1 MELQLR
7 RLRHPRRIL
16 RVATQQTPLAYANAK
31 LFGPLG
37 ISDPPWIAGQNGTN
51 HGGWGLSL
59 TTREMARFGE
69 LFRNDGRWQSQSV
82 VPAAWTD
89 TSTTP
94 RCPTSWGGEYA
105 YHWWV
110 PPLPGFFNTLGAF
123 GQVIYV
129 SRERGLVVVFTANL
143 PNEMANSI
151 FQQII
156 RDYVVPAAQ

>member
-1 MELQLR
+1 M
-7 RLRHPRRIL
+7 
-16 RVATQQTPLAYANAK
+16 
-31 LFGPLG
+31 
-37 ISDPPWIAGQNGTN
+37 
-51 HGGWGLSL
+51 
-59 TTREMARFGE
+59 E
-69 LFRNDGRWQSQSV
+69 LFRNDGRWQNQSV

-94 RCPTSWGGEYA
+94 RCPTPWGGEYA

-143 PNEMANSI
+143 PNETANSI
-151 FQQII
+151 FQQLI
-156 RDYVVPAAQ
+156 RDYVVPATQ